1 MSASGGANTRVGSTK
16 DAEQETNSDTKSE
29 DSDKKSES
37 SDEQTDDSAASSDAA
52 GPTSEEPAD
61 EAPATEDPAYEDF
74 AVSQDVVD
82 DVEIPEI
89 PAEPEPSG
97 SDHTPDTTVIE
108 RPGAEVADNDSRP
121 AAQPTYESPVQNEPA
136 PETKLDRTPRR

>member
-1 MSASGGANTRVGSTK
+1 MSASGGANTRVNSSK
-16 DAEQETNSDTKSE
+16 DAEQDKDSDEKSDDSDE
-29 DSDKKSES
+29 KSDDSDKKSE
-37 SDEQTDDSAASSDAA
+37 ESAAASESAS
-52 GPTSEEPAD
+52 PVSEEP
-61 EAPATEDPAYEDF
+61 TYEDPA
-74 AVSQDVVD
+74 ASQDVVD

-97 SDHTPDTTVIE
+97 SDHIPDTTVIE